1 MASRA
6 AGGFRPPGNLGR
18 GVWHC
23 RLAGGAG
30 ILWQAGACMRPAPM
44 RRHKEIWWAS
54 AVILEPIA
62 KDWAWLEMVT
72 GPRG

>member
-1 MASRA
+1 
-6 AGGFRPPGNLGR
+6 
-18 GVWHC
+18 
-23 RLAGGAG
+23 
-30 ILWQAGACMRPAPM
+30 MRPAPM